1 MIKYLTLGK
10 GTPTMRLLFIY
21 FYEKKGTSKEG
32 TIIELANKYS
42 SNDVKDIM
50 LYKKKGKNI

>member
-1 MIKYLTLGK
+1 
-10 GTPTMRLLFIY
+10 MRLLFIY